1 MYPYKLQVQFGKKK
15 GKRRR
20 KRRHQSGAGLF
31 DMLKK
36 GAKML
41 TSDKAK
47 KMLKYARK
55 GVDYAAKGQDF
66 LNNYVGQSG
75 GYRRRRRTKKRQ
87 TYKLNRNQHGAG
99 LFKLSYNVLKD
110 I

>member
-36 GAKML
+36 GA
-41 TSDKAK
+41 AK

-99 LFKLSYNVLKD
+99 LFKLIYNVLKD